1 MKLNLSPLNLVVGGL
16 LQILGGSMV
25 VQGGLTV
32 VGITMMAIGGF
43 TVIFGPIVLVTNKI
57 WEES

>member
-1 MKLNLSPLNLVVGGL
+1 MKLNPLNLVVGGL

-32 VGITMMAIGGF
+32 VGITMLAIGGF
-43 TVIFGPIVLVTNKI
+43 TVVFGPMFLVLNKV